1 MAKKPFFKTGVGSVL
16 KGVASLIAPGLVN
29 AIDGVEN
36 LQGALRVIGDSTE
49 SDEVKIKLREL
60 ALEQERIE
68 LETFREE
75 VKDLDSARER
85 EYKVLQAGGEN
96 TMMKVIGWGVTV
108 GFIAMIASMLLL
120 DIPEKNQRLF
130 DIGFGAVSGM
140 MGTIVAYF
148 FGSSH
153 KRL

>member
-1 MAKKPFFKTGVGSVL
+1 M
-16 KGVASLIAPGLVN
+16 
-29 AIDGVEN
+29 
-36 LQGALRVIGDSTE
+36 
-49 SDEVKIKLREL
+49 KIKLREL

-96 TMMKVIGWGVTV
+96 TMMKVIGWGVIV

-120 DIPEKNQRLF
+120 DIPEQNTRLF

-153 KRL
+153 KRV